1 MIVDA
6 GAQLALSE
14 SEFPEAKEGTTL
26 VGPQVLVNVDHSKLV
41 PSRACSQA
49 NDSNGCHDGGD
60 VWSCRWYYEGRV

>member
-1 MIVDA
+1 MVVDA

-41 PSRACSQA
+41 P
-49 NDSNGCHDGGD
+49 
-60 VWSCRWYYEGRV
+60 